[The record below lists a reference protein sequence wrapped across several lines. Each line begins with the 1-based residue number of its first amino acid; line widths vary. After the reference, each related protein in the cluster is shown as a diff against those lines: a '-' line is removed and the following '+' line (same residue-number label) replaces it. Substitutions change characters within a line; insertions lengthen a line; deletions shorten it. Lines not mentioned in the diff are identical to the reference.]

1 MVIKNAKFVIGARYH
16 SVVFS
21 INQNKPLAIIS
32 EGYLSIKIYDV
43 RREYF
48 DEYVVWNWSDESDIR
63 ISKLRGNK
71 FRVGRQWYSLNDA
84 LRYNFF

>member
-1 MVIKNAKFVIGARYH
+1 MKMSKTYAKD
-16 SVVFS
+16 
-21 INQNKPLAIIS
+21 INQNKPLAVIS
-32 EGYLSIKIYDV
+32 EGHLSIKIYDI

-48 DEYVVWNWSDESDIR
+48 DEYVVWNWSDETDIR

-71 FRVGRQWYSLNDA
+71 FRAGHQWYNLNNA